1 MMPRPSQDGVEVQAM
16 RSAWEALRSAR
27 VEAQSAYQ
35 DALAAVDRV
44 EGAQFLVSVQDA
56 KRAGLAKYT
65 VSRATGV
72 RAWPKIREWW
82 GDDVPVS
89 VAAADAPMSVVG
101 GDVMVP
107 VVRERITTFTVD
119 GYELNAVDRL
129 GVTQIFLNNSALY
142 AVKDSDDV
150 VSWFQLP
157 DDGGEDESLSFTER
171 VDLIPDVVENAVKD
185 NVWIAAHE

>member
-1 MMPRPSQDGVEVQAM
+1 MPRPSQDGVEVQAM
-16 RSAWEALRSAR
+16 SNAWEALRSAR
-27 VEAQSAYQ
+27 VEAQSAFQ

-82 GDDVPVS
+82 GEDVVVP
-89 VAAADAPMSVVG
+89 VAAADAPFDAVVD
-101 GDVMVP
+101 DVMVP
-107 VVRERITTFTVD
+107 VVQNPITVFTVD
-119 GYELNAVDRL
+119 GYTLKSLTTEGDDIGDVYISWVGESLMARKNLD
-129 GVTQIFLNNSALY
+129 GVVAWFD
-142 AVKDSDDV
+142 DSH
-150 VSWFQLP
+150 
-157 DDGGEDESLSFTER
+157 ELSFTER
-171 VDLIPDVVENAVKD
+171 VGCVPDVVESAVKD